1 MKDLEQRYQA
11 LEELSKSPEIIERLK
26 GILTDPV
33 SDVWQLININKR
45 LDAHAEGI
53 DKVYS
58 LVDFTRFLFL
68 TTAN

>member
-1 MKDLEQRYQA
+1 MEQRYQA

-53 DKVYS
+53 DKVY
-58 LVDFTRFLFL
+58 
-68 TTAN
+68 